1 MASLSSFEFPSS
13 LMKAS
18 AATGA
23 GSGPSQGEWDIWY
36 WGQALLPETE
46 AGSLGE
52 EGKISE
58 MEKPQGRSH
67 PRRQGLPPLELTGKG
82 NNGPVPGRSPGAE
95 KEKTNASTRQTSRTL
110 LPGRVPLGHPSTCHV
125 TVRLLPPGG
134 WLCT

>member
-58 MEKPQGRSH
+58 MEKPQGKKPPQAARPPSAGTYWKREQWPRSGPQ
-67 PRRQGLPPLELTGKG
+67 PR
-82 NNGPVPGRSPGAE
+82 S
-95 KEKTNASTRQTSRTL
+95 
-110 LPGRVPLGHPSTCHV
+110 
-125 TVRLLPPGG
+125 
-134 WLCT
+134 